1 MMKAPAT
8 RSLTSLLLAGT
19 LMLVNGCTALGNMFD
34 NPDNTAEP
42 AELVDFEP
50 TAKVRTVWQRS
61 VGSGAGK
68 LFLKLRPAIDGER
81 VFAATRGGSVRAFD
95 ARSGES
101 VWETDTDSP
110 LSGGPGVGDGL
121 VLLGTS
127 DGEVLALAEA
137 DGEVK
142 WRARVSS
149 EVLSSPQAQGGVAVA
164 RTIDGK
170 LFGLNTDDG
179 TRLWV
184 YDRTAPVLT
193 LRGTSS
199 PVLVEGAAVAGFDN
213 GQVVAVALSN
223 GQALWETRVAVPRG
237 RSELERMVDIDAD
250 PIIEDNT
257 VYAVTYQGQVAALD
271 LPSGEVV
278 WRRDMSSHAG
288 LGVGPENVYVTDD
301 ESHVWALNRFN
312 SASMWKQAKLDARRL
327 SPPAVF
333 GQYVIVG
340 DFEGYVHWLRRRDGQ
355 FVARV
360 KVDSDAIIAAPVA
373 TAFAVYVY
381 GSGGELAA
389 LQIVE

>member
-1 MMKAPAT
+1 MSVAVRPIET
-8 RSLTSLLLAGT
+8 LLLLAG
-19 LMLVNGCTALGNMFD
+19 LSLASGCAALGNLFD

-50 TAKVRTVWQRS
+50 TIKVRTVWQRS
-61 VGSGAGK
+61 VGSGAGN

-81 VFAATRGGSVRAFD
+81 VYAATRGGRVRAFD
-95 ARSGES
+95 ARTGES
-101 VWETDTDSP
+101 VWDTETDSP

-127 DGEVLALAEA
+127 DGEVVALGED
-137 DGEVK
+137 DGEIK

-149 EVLSSPQAQGGVAVA
+149 EVLSSPGSQGGVSVA

-170 LFGLNTDDG
+170 LFGLSADDG

-184 YDRTAPVLT
+184 YDRTTPVLT

-199 PVLVEGAAVAGFDN
+199 PALAEGAAITGFDN
-213 GQVVAVALSN
+213 GQVVAIALSN
-223 GQALWETRVAVPRG
+223 GQPLWEARVAVPRG
-237 RSELERMVDIDAD
+237 RTELERMVDIDAD
-250 PIIEDNT
+250 PVIEDKA
-257 VYAVTYQGQVAALD
+257 VYAVAYQGQVAALE
-271 LPSGEVV
+271 LLSGEVI

-301 ESHVWALNRFN
+301 ASHIWALNRAN
-312 SASMWKQAKLDARRL
+312 SASMWRQAKLEARHV

-333 GQYVIVG
+333 GQFVVVG
-340 DFEGYVHWLRRRDGQ
+340 DFDGYVHWLRREDGQ

-360 KVDSDAIIAAPVA
+360 RIDSDSIVAAPVA
-373 TAFAVYVY
+373 TSFAVYVY

-389 LQIVE
+389 LQVVP

>member
-1 MMKAPAT
+1 MTYPARLNET
-8 RSLTSLLLAGT
+8 LLLLTSLLL
-19 LMLVNGCTALGNMFD
+19 VSGCAALNNLFD

-50 TAKVRTVWQRS
+50 TIQVRTVWQRR

-68 LFLKLRPAIDGER
+68 LFLKLRPAFDDGR
-81 VFAATRGGSVRAFD
+81 VYAATRGGRIRAFD
-95 ARSGES
+95 ARTGES
-101 VWETDTDSP
+101 IWDTETDSP
-110 LSGGPGVGDGL
+110 LSGGPGIGDGL

-127 DGEVLALAEA
+127 DGEVLALDEKE
-137 DGEVK
+137 GTIE

-149 EVLSSPQAQGGVAVA
+149 EVLSAPQAQGGIAVV

-170 LFGLNTDDG
+170 LFGLSTDDG

-199 PVLVEGAAVAGFDN
+199 PALAEGAAIAGFDS
-213 GQVVAVALSN
+213 GQVVAIAMDN

-237 RSELERMVDIDAD
+237 RTELERMVDIDAD
-250 PIIEDNT
+250 PIIDDKT
-257 VYAVTYQGQVAALD
+257 VYAVTYQGQIAALK
-271 LPSGEVV
+271 LFSGEVI
-278 WRRDMSSHAG
+278 WRREMSSHAG

-301 ESHVWALNRFN
+301 AGHVWALDRSNN
-312 SASMWKQAKLDARRL
+312 ASMWRQAKLEARRV

-333 GQYVIVG
+333 GQFVVVG
-340 DFEGYVHWLRRRDGQ
+340 DLEGYVHWLRKDDGQ
-355 FVARV
+355 FAARV
-360 KVDSDAIIAAPVA
+360 RVDSDGIVAAPIA
-373 TAFAVYVY
+373 TPFAIYVY

-389 LQIVE
+389 LQIVQ

>member
-1 MMKAPAT
+1 MSVAVRPIET
-8 RSLTSLLLAGT
+8 LLLLAG
-19 LMLVNGCTALGNMFD
+19 LSLASGCTALGNLFD

-50 TAKVRTVWQRS
+50 TIKVRTVWQRR
-61 VGSGAGK
+61 VGSGAGN

-81 VFAATRGGSVRAFD
+81 VYAATRDGRVRAFD
-95 ARSGES
+95 ARTGES
-101 VWETDTDSP
+101 VWDTETDSP

-127 DGEVLALAEA
+127 DGEVIALGED
-137 DGEVK
+137 DGEIK

-149 EVLSSPQAQGGVAVA
+149 EVLSSPGSQGGVSVA

-170 LFGLNTDDG
+170 LFGLSADDG

-184 YDRTAPVLT
+184 YDRTTPVLT

-199 PVLVEGAAVAGFDN
+199 PALTEGTAIAGFDN
-213 GQVVAVALSN
+213 GQVVAIALSN
-223 GQALWETRVAVPRG
+223 GQPLWEARVAVPRG
-237 RSELERMVDIDAD
+237 RTELERMVDIDAD
-250 PIIEDNT
+250 PVIEDKA
-257 VYAVTYQGQVAALD
+257 VYAVTYQGQVAALE
-271 LPSGEVV
+271 LFSGEVI

-301 ESHVWALNRFN
+301 ASHVWALNRAN
-312 SASMWKQAKLDARRL
+312 SASMWRQAKLEARHV

-333 GQYVIVG
+333 GQFVVVG
-340 DFEGYVHWLRRRDGQ
+340 DLDGYVHWLRREDGQ

-360 KVDSDAIIAAPVA
+360 RIDSDSIVAAPVA
-373 TAFAVYVY
+373 TSFAVYVY

-389 LQIVE
+389 LQVVP

>member
-1 MMKAPAT
+1 M
-8 RSLTSLLLAGT
+8 RSRPRTIAGLLLLGSLPLAS
-19 LMLVNGCTALGNMFD
+19 GCTALGNLFD
-34 NPDNTAEP
+34 NPDNTAPP

-50 TAKVRTVWQRS
+50 TVNVRTVWQRR

-68 LFLKLRPAIDGER
+68 LFLKLRPAIDGDR
-81 VFAATRGGSVRAFD
+81 VYAATRDGRVQAFD
-95 ARSGES
+95 ARTGET
-101 VWETDTDSP
+101 VWDTDTDSP

-127 DGEVLALAEA
+127 EGEVLALGEK
-137 DGEVK
+137 DGEIE

-149 EVLSSPQAQGGVAVA
+149 EVLSSPEAQGGVAVA

-199 PVLVEGAAVAGFDN
+199 PALAEGAAIAGFDN

-237 RSELERMVDIDAD
+237 RTELERMVDIDAD
-250 PIIEDNT
+250 PIILGNA
-257 VYAVTYQGQVAALD
+257 VYAVTYQGQIAALD
-271 LPSGEVV
+271 LFSGEVI

-288 LGVGPENVYVTDD
+288 LGVGAENVYVTDD
-301 ESHVWALNRFN
+301 ASHVWALNRSS
-312 SASMWKQAKLDARRL
+312 SASMWRQSKLEARRV

-333 GQYVIVG
+333 NEFVVVG
-340 DFEGYVHWLRRRDGQ
+340 DLEGYVHWLRKEDGQ

-360 KVDSDAIIAAPVA
+360 RIDSDGIVAAPVA
-373 TAFAVYVY
+373 TPFAVYVY

-389 LQIVE
+389 LQVAQ

>member
-1 MMKAPAT
+1 MSVAVRPIET
-8 RSLTSLLLAGT
+8 LLLLAG
-19 LMLVNGCTALGNMFD
+19 LSLAGGCTTLGNLFD

-50 TAKVRTVWQRS
+50 VIKVRTVWQRR
-61 VGSGAGK
+61 VGSGAGN

-81 VFAATRGGSVRAFD
+81 VYAATRDGRVRAFD
-95 ARSGES
+95 ARTGES
-101 VWETDTDSP
+101 VWDTETDSP

-127 DGEVLALAEA
+127 DGEVIALGED
-137 DGEVK
+137 DGEIK

-149 EVLSSPQAQGGVAVA
+149 EVLSSPGSRGGVSVA

-170 LFGLNTDDG
+170 LFGLSADDG

-184 YDRTAPVLT
+184 YDRTTPVLT

-199 PVLVEGAAVAGFDN
+199 PALAEGAAIAGFDN
-213 GQVVAVALSN
+213 GQVVAIALSN
-223 GQALWETRVAVPRG
+223 GQPLWEARVAVPRG
-237 RSELERMVDIDAD
+237 RTELERMVDIDAD
-250 PIIEDNT
+250 PVIEDKA
-257 VYAVTYQGQVAALD
+257 VYAVTYQGQVAALE
-271 LPSGEVV
+271 LFSGEVI

-288 LGVGPENVYVTDD
+288 LGVGPENIYVTDD
-301 ESHVWALNRFN
+301 ASHVWALNRAN
-312 SASMWKQAKLDARRL
+312 SASMWRQAKLEARHV

-333 GQYVIVG
+333 GQFVVVG
-340 DFEGYVHWLRRRDGQ
+340 DLEGYVHWLRREDGQ

-360 KVDSDAIIAAPVA
+360 RIDSDSIVAAPVA
-373 TAFAVYVY
+373 TSFAVYVY

-389 LQIVE
+389 LQVVP